1 MNDECVLR
9 GVELR
14 YALTLYLFQHGPA
27 TVPDLI
33 EALDY
38 QGFVIPAPASKSVS
52 DALRWEM
59 GHGRV
64 RRLAR
69 GKYGPVSMPRA
80 TGHRIHTRVMALRS
94 EAALKA
100 TAPGDDSFWDAFWAC
115 LSGEGLG
122 A

>member
-1 MNDECVLR
+1 MNDERVLR
-9 GVELR
+9 GIELR

-33 EALDY
+33 DALEH
-38 QGFVIPAPASKSVS
+38 QGFGIPAPAGKSIS

-80 TGHRIHTRVMALRS
+80 TEHRIHARVMALRS
-94 EAALKA
+94 EAALQA
-100 TAPGDDSFWDAFWAC
+100 AGPSDDSFWDALLA
-115 LSGEGLG
+115 
-122 A
+122 